1 MLVPLPHLDLMKVLL
16 VDYATLSV
24 YASALKMEE
33 PITVE

>member
-1 MLVPLPHLDLMKVLL
+1 MKVLL